1 MDAKTVFAGF
11 ETEVGFDLN
20 GLDALIAD
28 LRGMAKDKRAEMKDV
43 LAEQKKVNK
52 VAAAEAG
59 KVFYDSLK
67 VGDEFEI
74 LISGKPV
81 HVAKIETKSK
91 SSNSAACEIVGW
103 ENDGTMGKTP
113 NRYLGFDKVVIAA

>member
-28 LRGMAKDKRAEMKDV
+28 LRGMAKDKRAEMKDI
-43 LAEQKKVNK
+43 LAEQKKANK
-52 VAAAEAG
+52 AVAAEAG

-81 HVAKIETKSK
+81 HVAKIETKPK

-103 ENDGTMGKTP
+103 KNDGTMGKTP